1 MSADVDDRHDTS
13 SAPTPVDLWTIRLDD
28 ESFPARDM
36 DWVLDATEHTRASS
50 FVFERDRRRFVRRRV
65 ALRVLLSRYCGV
77 SPDRLEFGKGD
88 NGKPYLAIPGDTS
101 IIFSASHAHEL
112 ALVAVSHGCDV
123 GVDIEW
129 SGRTVEWVAISGMF
143 ARDERARLRELSG
156 SSLHLAGLR
165 CWTRKEAFVKGRGD
179 GLSLPLDLFTVSVD
193 ANEDARH
200 VQVAPEIDDGFCW
213 ALTDIDVPPD
223 YVASLATTF
232 GVPPIRL
239 YDATTLRSLRS

>member
-1 MSADVDDRHDTS
+1 M
-13 SAPTPVDLWTIRLDD
+13 PVDLWTIRLDD

-36 DWVLDATEHTRASS
+36 DWVLDAAEHARSAS

-77 SPDRLEFGKGD
+77 APECLEFGKGA
-88 NGKPYLAIPGDTS
+88 NGKPFLASPGDTA
-101 IIFSASHAHEL
+101 ITFSASHSHEL
-112 ALVAVSHGCDV
+112 ALVAVSHGCEI

-129 SGRTVEWVAISGMF
+129 SGRSVEWYAVSDMF
-143 ARDERARLRELSG
+143 ARAECARLRELSG

-193 ANEDARH
+193 ANEQAH
-200 VQVAPEIDDGFCW
+200 PVQVAPEIDDGFCW

-239 YDATTLRSLRS
+239 YDATTAFTTARSSRP